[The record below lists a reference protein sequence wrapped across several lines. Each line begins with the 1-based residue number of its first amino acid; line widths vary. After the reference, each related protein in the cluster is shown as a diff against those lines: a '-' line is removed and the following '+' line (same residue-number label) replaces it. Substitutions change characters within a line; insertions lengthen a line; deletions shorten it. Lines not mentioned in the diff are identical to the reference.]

1 MSSLFTFGDL
11 EPYTNYENSNGQNI
25 LVNIFNPFSGFTTP
39 SVIQPS
45 HTTTTTTA
53 SGSITIPGGNV
64 SMVKSDGTNAI
75 IFNSVQDG
83 LTCLQFMHSKNMY
96 YLQLSDDITLINIGG
111 VKLLILETTFLNQK
125 LMNAFHF
132 SYMRG
137 KVRATHRNLSYITNL
152 TQALISVGYQHTG
165 SQFSNNYS
173 LQGALTSGSYTYI
186 QIFDKNYLSSSL
198 TSGSMLEDANPIVYV
213 DESSSAPVGAT

>member
-25 LVNIFNPFSGFTTP
+25 LVNLFNPSFGFTTQTP
-39 SVIQPS
+39 IQPA
-45 HTTTTTTA
+45 HTTI

-64 SMVKSDGTNAI
+64 SFLKSDGTNAI

-83 LTCLQFMHSKNMY
+83 LTCLQFMHSKGMY
-96 YLQLSDDITLINIGG
+96 YLQLSDEITLINIGG
-111 VKLLILETTFLNQK
+111 VKLLILETTFSNQK

-132 SYMRG
+132 SYIRG

-152 TQALISVGYQHTG
+152 TQALVSVGYQHNG
-165 SQFSNNYS
+165 SNFTNNYS
-173 LQGALTSGSYTYI
+173 LQGALTSGTYTYI

-198 TSGSMLEDANPIVYV
+198 TAGSMLEDANPIVFV
-213 DESSSAPVGAT
+213 DESSSAPVGTI

>member
-1 MSSLFTFGDL
+1 MSLFTFGDL

-83 LTCLQFMHSKNMY
+83 LTCLQFMHSKGMY

-132 SYMRG
+132 SYIRG

-152 TQALISVGYQHTG
+152 TQALVSVGYQHNG
-165 SQFSNNYS
+165 SNFANNYS
-173 LQGALTSGSYTYI
+173 LQGALTSGTYIYI

-198 TSGSMLEDANPIVYV
+198 TAGSMLEDANPIVYV
-213 DESSSAPVGAT
+213 DESASPVGGQ

>member
-1 MSSLFTFGDL
+1 MSLFTFGDL

-45 HTTTTTTA
+45 HITI

-64 SMVKSDGTNAI
+64 SFLKSDGTNAI

-83 LTCLQFMHSKNMY
+83 LTCLQFMHSKGMY
-96 YLQLSDDITLINIGG
+96 YLQLSDDITLINISG

-152 TQALISVGYQHTG
+152 TQALVSVGYQHTG

-186 QIFDKNYLSSSL
+186 QIFDKNYLTSSL

-213 DESSSAPVGAT
+213 DESASAIVGGS

>member
-1 MSSLFTFGDL
+1 MALFTFGDL
-11 EPYTNYENSNGQNI
+11 TPYTNYQNSNGQNI
-25 LVNIFNPFSGFTTP
+25 LVNIFNPSLGFTTQTP
-39 SVIQPS
+39 VQPEN
-45 HTTTTTTA
+45 TTTTTTP
-53 SGSITIPGGNV
+53 SGTITIPGGNV
-64 SMVKSDGTNAI
+64 SFLKSDGTNAI

-83 LTCLQFMHSKNMY
+83 LTCLQFMHSKGMY
-96 YLQLSDDITLINIGG
+96 YLQLSDDITLINISG

-132 SYMRG
+132 SYIRG
-137 KVRATHRNLSYITNL
+137 KVRATHRNLSYITHL
-152 TQALISVGYQHTG
+152 TQALVSVGYQHNG
-165 SQFSNNYS
+165 SNFTNNYS

-213 DESSSAPVGAT
+213 DESSSAPVGTT

>member
-1 MSSLFTFGDL
+1 MSLFTFGDL

-45 HTTTTTTA
+45 HTTI

-64 SMVKSDGTNAI
+64 SFLKSDGTNAI

-83 LTCLQFMHSKNMY
+83 LTCLQFMHSKGMY
-96 YLQLSDDITLINIGG
+96 YLQLSDDITLINISG

-132 SYMRG
+132 SYLRG
-137 KVRATHRNLSYITNL
+137 KVRATHRNLSY
-152 TQALISVGYQHTG
+152 YK
-165 SQFSNNYS
+165 SN
-173 LQGALTSGSYTYI
+173 
-186 QIFDKNYLSSSL
+186 
-198 TSGSMLEDANPIVYV
+198 
-213 DESSSAPVGAT
+213 SSAC

>member
-11 EPYTNYENSNGQNI
+11 TPYVNYENANGQNI
-25 LVNIFNPFSGFTTP
+25 LVNIFDPSLGFTTP
-39 SVIQPS
+39 SVIQPT
-45 HTTTTTTA
+45 HTTTTTTP
-53 SGSITIPGGNV
+53 SGTITIPGGNV
-64 SMVKSDGTNAI
+64 SFLKSDGTNAI

-83 LTCLQFMHSKNMY
+83 LTCLQFMHSKGMY
-96 YLQLSDDITLINIGG
+96 YLQLSDDITLINISG

-132 SYMRG
+132 SYIRG
-137 KVRATHRNLSYITNL
+137 KVRATHRNLSTIKNL
-152 TQALISVGYQHTG
+152 TQALISVGYQHNG
-165 SQFSNNYS
+165 SNFTNNYS

-213 DESSSAPVGAT
+213 DESSSAPVGTT

>member
-1 MSSLFTFGDL
+1 MSLFTFGDL

-83 LTCLQFMHSKNMY
+83 LTCLQFMHSKGMY
-96 YLQLSDDITLINIGG
+96 YLQLSDDITLINISG

-152 TQALISVGYQHTG
+152 TQALVSVGYQHTG

-186 QIFDKNYLSSSL
+186 QIFDKNYLSSS
-198 TSGSMLEDANPIVYV
+198 TTGGSVLEDSNPIVYV
-213 DESSSAPVGAT
+213 DESASPVGGS

>member
-1 MSSLFTFGDL
+1 MSSLFSFGDL
-11 EPYTNYENSNGQNI
+11 TPYVNYENSNGQNI
-25 LVNIFNPFSGFTTP
+25 LVNIFDPSFGFTTQTP
-39 SVIQPS
+39 VQPA
-45 HTTTTTTA
+45 HTTTTTTP
-53 SGSITIPGGNV
+53 SGTVTIQGGNV
-64 SMVKSDGTNAI
+64 SFLKSDGTNAI

-83 LTCLQFMHSKNMY
+83 LTCLQFMHSKDMY
-96 YLQLSDDITLINIGG
+96 YLQLSDEITLINISG

-132 SYMRG
+132 SYIRG

-152 TQALISVGYQHTG
+152 TQALVSVGYQHNG
-165 SQFSNNYS
+165 SNFTNNYS

-186 QIFDKNYLSSSL
+186 QIFDKKYLSSSL

-213 DESSSAPVGAT
+213 DESASAIVGGS